1 MRKDVE
7 NFLNQAESDLRNAKL
22 LFDNKAYDLVA
33 FLSHQI
39 AEKAMKAYNL
49 KELAD
54 VADVPIKIGK
64 RNALKEFISA
74 VNKRYPLSFAVLF
87 GSRARGD
94 ALKSSDYDIWY

>member
-1 MRKDVE
+1 
-7 NFLNQAESDLRNAKL
+7 
-22 LFDNKAYDLVA
+22 
-33 FLSHQI
+33 
-39 AEKAMKAYNL
+39 MKAYLIKKKNELPPKTHNL